1 MTAFIDT
8 NVLIYAQGTGAKS
21 EVARTVIL
29 TGGVISV
36 QVLNEFVA
44 VLRRKFGFDWE
55 VVAEAVAD
63 VRAALDP
70 VRPLDISTHTEAVAL
85 ATSYGFNFHDS
96 LIVAA
101 ALEAGCDTLLT
112 EDLQAGQRIESLT
125 VVNPFASRGLR
136 LGACATGTRHPM

>member
-1 MTAFIDT
+1 MTAFLDT
-8 NVLIYAQGTGAKS
+8 NVLIYAQGAGAKS

-44 VLRRKFGFDWE
+44 VLRRKFRFEWD
-55 VVAEAVAD
+55 VIAEAVSD
-63 VRAALDP
+63 VRVALDP
-70 VRPLDISTHTEAVAL
+70 VRPIDISTHTEAVAL
-85 ATSYGFNFHDS
+85 ARSYGFSFYDS

-112 EDLQAGQRIESLT
+112 EDLQNGQRIVSLT
-125 VVNPFASRGLR
+125 VVNPFA
-136 LGACATGTRHPM
+136 